1 MAGGSRMTLKVL
13 TWSSWGIKKGELAI
27 TAMRLNQQPEDL
39 AEGGTDMFERDIYA
53 QQALPHRFTRLL
65 KMDGYFAVRAI
76 LFTILVFAALNLPG
90 SASEAPPILPSES
103 HPTADKQVMFAIFDE
118 ADSKWKV
125 SELTGPEP
133 PVSIRKFGEQNIWI
147 FYGIKPSTPR
157 KGALSIKVDRLF
169 KGQNPLETS
178 YSFQYETR
186 EYGSW
191 IPFYIGTGG
200 SSSSQLQQIT
210 IAITDLGDSPD
221 AVVKRILVKSE

>member
-1 MAGGSRMTLKVL
+1 ME
-13 TWSSWGIKKGELAI
+13 W
-27 TAMRLNQQPEDL
+27 
-39 AEGGTDMFERDIYA
+39 
-53 QQALPHRFTRLL
+53 
-65 KMDGYFAVRAI
+65 YFAVRAI
-76 LFTILVFAALNLPG
+76 LHTILVFAALNLPG
-90 SASEAPPILPSES
+90 GASEAPPILPNES
-103 HPTADKQVMFAIFDE
+103 HPTADKQVMYAIFDE
-118 ADSKWKV
+118 TDSKWKV

-133 PVSIRKFGEQNIWI
+133 PVSVRKFGEQNIWI

-200 SSSSQLQQIT
+200 GWSSPLPQT
-210 IAITDLGDSPD
+210 PIAVPEPRHNPT
-221 AVVKRILVKSE
+221 AVVNPGFVKSHTNYHP